1 MSAIDVSQIKLFQL
15 RAFVTVAD
23 CGSFGK
29 AALELNITQSAVSY
43 AIGGLEDELG
53 VVLFSRGRK
62 GAILTS
68 VGQEMQSN
76 ARQILLNL
84 GQMVQTA
91 EKSRG
96 LETGQ
101 VRVAAIR
108 SLATHWLPQVIAI
121 FKEQYPNISITITRC
136 VNHGKVQET
145 LEGGLADVGLI
156 DLYKPQGLDIYPLFS
171 DNYLAFLPPGTAVN
185 SEAPTWEQFQQHP
198 LILPIPQDNS
208 YTLLREYL
216 SELPIKLEIAY
227 ELNEDSAIV
236 SMVAQG
242 LGMTILPY
250 LAAIPVPPEV
260 VTCPLPQPLQRPL
273 AAVVVADSFH
283 SPAVYAFL
291 ETLPKV
297 LAPHGVDCRRS
308 QPSSL
313 NPRKLENL

>member
-1 MSAIDVSQIKLFQL
+1 MSTIDVSQIKLFQL

-23 CGSFGK
+23 SGSFGK
-29 AALELNITQSAVSY
+29 AALELDMTQSAISY
-43 AIGGLEDELG
+43 AIGGLEEKLG

-62 GAILTS
+62 GAALTP
-68 VGQEMQSN
+68 VGQEMLNS

-84 GQMVQTA
+84 DQLVQVA

-96 LETGQ
+96 LETGR

-108 SLATHWLPQVIAI
+108 SLATHWLPQVIAV
-121 FKEQYPNISITITRC
+121 FKKQHPKIAVTITRC
-136 VNHGKVQET
+136 VNHGKVQEN

-156 DLYKPQGLDIYPLFS
+156 DLYKPQGLEIYPLFS
-171 DNYLAFLPPGTAVN
+171 DHYLAFLPPGAEVN
-185 SEAPTWEQFQQHP
+185 TTAPTWEQFQQYP

-216 SELPIKLEIAY
+216 SKLPINLEVAY
-227 ELNEDSAIV
+227 ELNEDSTIV

-260 VTCPLPQPLQRPL
+260 VTCSLPQPLQRPL
-273 AAVVVADSFH
+273 AAVVVEDGFH

-291 ETLPKV
+291 ETLPRV
-297 LAPHGVDCRRS
+297 RSRQGVAIEDS
-308 QPSSL
+308 QSR
-313 NPRKLENL
+313 NP

>member
-1 MSAIDVSQIKLFQL
+1 MSSIDVSQIKLFQL

-23 CGSFGK
+23 NGSFGK
-29 AALELNITQSAVSY
+29 AALELDMTQSAISY
-43 AIGGLEDELG
+43 AIGGLEEELG

-62 GAILTS
+62 GAVLTS
-68 VGQEMQSN
+68 VGQEMLNN
-76 ARQILLNL
+76 AQQILLNL
-84 GQMVQTA
+84 DQLVQVA

-96 LETGQ
+96 LEMGW

-108 SLATHWLPQVIAI
+108 SLATHWLPRVIAA
-121 FKEQYPNISITITRC
+121 FKEQHPKIAVTITRC
-136 VNHGKVQET
+136 ANHGKVQET
-145 LEGGLADVGLI
+145 LEAGLADVGLI
-156 DLYKPQGLDIYPLFS
+156 DLYNPQGLDIYPLFS
-171 DNYLAFLPPGTAVN
+171 DDYLAFLPPGATIDVA
-185 SEAPTWEQFQQHP
+185 APTWEQFQQHP

-216 SELPIKLEIAY
+216 SNLPITLDVAY

-242 LGMTILPY
+242 LGMTILPH

-260 VTCPLPQPLQRPL
+260 ITCPLPEPLQRPL

-291 ETLPKV
+291 ETLPRV
-297 LAPHGVDCRRS
+297 PVPEGVT
-308 QPSSL
+308 QLLPGG
-313 NPRKLENL
+313 

>member
-1 MSAIDVSQIKLFQL
+1 MSSIDVSQIKLFQL

-23 CGSFGK
+23 SGSFGK
-29 AALELNITQSAVSY
+29 AALELEMTQSAISY
-43 AIGGLEDELG
+43 AIGGLEEELG

-68 VGQEMQSN
+68 VGQEMLNN

-84 GQMVQTA
+84 DQLVQVA

-96 LETGQ
+96 LETGR

-108 SLATHWLPQVIAI
+108 SLATHWLPQVISI
-121 FKEQYPNISITITRC
+121 FKQQHPKIAVTITRC
-136 VNHGKVQET
+136 VNHGKVQEA
-145 LEGGLADVGLI
+145 LEAGLADVGLI

-171 DNYLAFLPPGTAVN
+171 DDYRAFFPPGAEIDTHN
-185 SEAPTWEQFQQHP
+185 PTWDQFQQYP

-208 YTLLREYL
+208 YTLLRKYL
-216 SELPIKLEIAY
+216 SDQPITLDVAY

-250 LAAIPVPPEV
+250 LAAIPVPKEV

-273 AAVVVADSFH
+273 AAVVASDSFH

-297 LAPHGVDCRRS
+297 PAPEGVS
-308 QPSSL
+308 F
-313 NPRKLENL
+313 EGE